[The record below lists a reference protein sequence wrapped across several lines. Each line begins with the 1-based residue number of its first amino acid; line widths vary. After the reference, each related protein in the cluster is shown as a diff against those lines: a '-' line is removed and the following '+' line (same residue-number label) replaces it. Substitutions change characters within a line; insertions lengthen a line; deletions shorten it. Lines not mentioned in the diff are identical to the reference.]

1 VVEWFNR
8 FGRPFQ
14 YYRILGV
21 SRNATPEEIKQ
32 AYLGLVKIYHTDRNP
47 HPTALKRLKMINK
60 AYEVL
65 SKPATKTDYDKSP
78 AECPKPDCGTH
89 EVGRKDGVYWVCRH
103 CGCVFDPSKSDK
115 GDETTSSSPR
125 PEASSKL
132 RESAK
137 LFEMTQ
143 CSWCVKFFTR
153 EPLLC
158 PPRRLQSSCFF
169 FVRLSNEERTHLIA
183 DEKWWFQMQEMLGQ
197 VQERGLMAKC
207 RHVGCG
213 ALNPN
218 PQNSVCWQCAEDTL
232 RCAHPKCEAKPVL
245 RYDITAELW
254 KCPSAGCSR
263 TFVVR
268 PKPDAGPTLSQEVCP
283 KCRRNLYFSRELLLW
298 KCKKCKR
305 IYTEQDIRKARK
317 KRGNQAG
324 ATQRNRAETKNSGN
338 ETGTAGSSAAETNK
352 GSNAAAIPKKESSF
366 RKSYT
371 MLLQVLAVVAIVA
384 IAINVYYLLTYQT
397 LYGLWAFGFLLI
409 LLGVIALVFWVMGR
423 L

>member
-1 VVEWFNR
+1 
-8 FGRPFQ
+8 
-14 YYRILGV
+14 
-21 SRNATPEEIKQ
+21 
-32 AYLGLVKIYHTDRNP
+32 
-47 HPTALKRLKMINK
+47 
-60 AYEVL
+60 
-65 SKPATKTDYDKSP
+65 
-78 AECPKPDCGTH
+78 
-89 EVGRKDGVYWVCRH
+89 
-103 CGCVFDPSKSDK
+103 
-115 GDETTSSSPR
+115 
-125 PEASSKL
+125 
-132 RESAK
+132 
-137 LFEMTQ
+137 
-143 CSWCVKFFTR
+143 
-153 EPLLC
+153 
-158 PPRRLQSSCFF
+158 
-169 FVRLSNEERTHLIA
+169 
-183 DEKWWFQMQEMLGQ
+183 
-197 VQERGLMAKC
+197 MAKC